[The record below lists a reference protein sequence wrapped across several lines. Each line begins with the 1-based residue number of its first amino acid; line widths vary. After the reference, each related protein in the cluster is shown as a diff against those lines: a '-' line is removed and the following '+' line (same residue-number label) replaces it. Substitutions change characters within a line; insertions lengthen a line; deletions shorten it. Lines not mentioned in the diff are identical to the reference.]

1 MRARLRRVRAD
12 EWRGMIV
19 AEAWW
24 NAFIDWVGEG
34 LVGEAEWE
42 RRRQRPEERSALAGL
57 SLLVAL
63 VALMALPTVITGLG
77 VLVGRALWAVVW
89 FLLSVWVPMS
99 ILGILIGVLVQ

>member
-1 MRARLRRVRAD
+1 MV
-12 EWRGMIV
+12 V
-19 AEAWW
+19 AAAWW
-24 NAFIDWVGEG
+24 NAYVDWLGEG

-63 VALMALPTVITGLG
+63 VTLMVFHDIVTGLG
-77 VLVGRALWAVVW
+77 MLVGRALWAVVW

>member
-1 MRARLRRVRAD
+1 MV
-12 EWRGMIV
+12 V

-24 NAFIDWVGEG
+24 NAYVDWLGEG

-63 VALMALPTVITGLG
+63 VTLMALPTIVTGLG
-77 VLVGRALWAVVW
+77 MLVGRALWAVVW
-89 FLLSVWVPMS
+89 FLVSVWVPMS